1 MTPRPAAPA
10 RPAITRAARAAT
22 ARARIAGL
30 HTEPG
35 GHSVHGGIS
44 FPFEAEADDEPIASP
59 DDAQGWAIWGQVFL
73 AAVTVACVGG
83 VALAYLKS

>member
-1 MTPRPAAPA
+1 LHDLPALQSHVPPGPRLP
-10 RPAITRAARAAT
+10 R
-22 ARARIAGL
+22 RIAGL

-44 FPFEAEADDEPIASP
+44 FPIEADDEPIASP
-59 DDAQGWAIWGQVFL
+59 EDAPALAFWGQVFL